1 MSARH
6 YLSYTYFLKWTIL
19 NKKYYGSRVA
29 NEVEPRKDLLIKYDT
44 SSDPVKRL
52 LKLFGKPDV
61 TCIDKT
67 FTDEQEARDYEYNFL
82 QENNC
87 RLDPTW
93 LNENDRPAPPIM
105 IGKKNPN
112 YGKSINGKKVTI
124 EGKTFNSITEAA
136 KYYNKGHTTIRY
148 WMKIGRIP
156 NKEYTKN
163 LISKIVTGRKHTK
176 EAKQKIRNS
185 SKGKRRNIG
194 KNHPNYGKIAYNRK
208 KVEINGIIYESI
220 KLASQNFKVSSA
232 TIRYWI
238 KKEKAKIIN

>member
-19 NKKYYGSRVA
+19 NKKYYGSRIA

-67 FTDEQEARDYEYNFL
+67 FVSEQKARDYEYNFL
-82 QENNC
+82 RENNC

-105 IGKKNPN
+105 AGDKNPS
-112 YGKSINGKKVTI
+112 YG
-124 EGKTFNSITEAA
+124 
-136 KYYNKGHTTIRY
+136 
-148 WMKIGRIP
+148 KIGRNSQWNIWQKTLSYEE
-156 NKEYTKN
+156 KEKFKNDNYRGKNNPMFGKFQTKETKEK
-163 LISKIVTGRKHTK
+163 ISKSVTELFKDKTKH
-176 EAKQKIRNS
+176 
-185 SKGKRRNIG
+185 
-194 KNHPNYGKIAYNRK
+194 PWYGKAAHNRK
-208 KVEINGIIYESI
+208 KVLYKGIIYNSRKDASI
-220 KLASQNFKVSSA
+220 KIGVSEK
-232 TIRYWI
+232 TIYRWI
-238 KKEKAKIIN
+238 KKGKAKYI